1 VREPSPRV
9 NRNESQGPVS
19 SDASNATEPPIYS
32 DSEAACY
39 GSGGKYI
46 GDMKC
51 QSADGS
57 VTQILSG
64 ADAARARMTSIP
76 VPARTPHSWVLATT
90 AITFEYDGYRHDLLA
105 GEAATPESI
114 AKGKDLLSRW
124 WSISSRDDLLH
135 MLNWLQFEGH
145 RKQFEE
151 LGRRV
156 TAMTDAQFTRA
167 IGELQTSADQL
178 HQVQIVRQYYPAL
191 GSKSILAWDLIRYV
205 SLCRWGYL
213 VGYISETEAW
223 NRMMPAALRLQETF
237 DSWQDAQSDFLIG
250 REFWSKGQS
259 MQSDSSFRE
268 IYERLSRESASPW
281 NTNPWDMDLHV
292 ATPLSIANGAAE

>member
-1 VREPSPRV
+1 
-9 NRNESQGPVS
+9 
-19 SDASNATEPPIYS
+19 
-32 DSEAACY
+32 
-39 GSGGKYI
+39 
-46 GDMKC
+46 
-51 QSADGS
+51 
-57 VTQILSG
+57 
-64 ADAARARMTSIP
+64 
-76 VPARTPHSWVLATT
+76 
-90 AITFEYDGYRHDLLA
+90 
-105 GEAATPESI
+105 
-114 AKGKDLLSRW
+114 
-124 WSISSRDDLLH
+124 
-135 MLNWLQFEGH
+135 
-145 RKQFEE
+145 
-151 LGRRV
+151 
-156 TAMTDAQFTRA
+156 MTDAQFTRA